1 MIAQLAEYFGGQALI
16 LFQMV
21 GFFVTF
27 LIDVVR
33 TLFGTPLDIKKVAA
47 QMRAIGVDSLSIILL
62 TGGFSGAV
70 LALQSYIGFKRFG
83 AEEFI
88 GPVVA
93 LSLIR
98 ELGPVLTGLMVT
110 GRAGSAI
117 TAELGTMQIT
127 EQIDALKTLSINV
140 RQYLIVPR
148 VLGSTLIL
156 PFLTLF
162 SMFFGIIGGYVI
174 SVYVLGL
181 NGEQYISGIETFVE
195 FSDITGGLIK
205 SAAFGLILAWV
216 GCYKGFYTDG
226 GAKGVGQSTTQSVV
240 LSSILILIA
249 NYFLAA
255 LLFSE

>member
-1 MIAQLAEYFGGQALI
+1 MIFWAVDAIGKQTLSICDTIGRFI
-16 LFQMV
+16 LF
-21 GFFVTF
+21 F
-27 LIDVVR
+27 LQTAG
-33 TLFGTPLDIKKVAA
+33 TLFTTKLRVRKLFA
-47 QMRAIGVDSLSIILL
+47 QMKHIGVDSFVIIFL
-62 TGGFSGAV
+62 TGAFSGAV

-93 LSLIR
+93 LSLVR

-127 EQIDALKTLSINV
+127 EQVDALKTLCINV
-140 RQYLIVPR
+140 KQYLIVPR
-148 VLGSTLIL
+148 ILGSTLIL
-156 PFLTLF
+156 PFLTSF
-162 SMFFGIIGGYVI
+162 SMIFGIIGGYII

-181 NGEQYISGIETFVE
+181 NGEQYISGIRTFVE

-205 SAAFGLILAWV
+205 SSVFGLILAWV
-216 GCYKGFYTDG
+216 GCYKGYNTQG
-226 GAKGVGQSTTQSVV
+226 GAKGVGLATTGSVV
-240 LSSILILIA
+240 ASSILILIS

-255 LLFSE
+255 LLFE